1 MRREEAEMIKEI
13 VLTILVAFSLFD
25 ILLIMGCAKLEKK
38 QDEYE
43 AYERWKESK
52 KNERSD

>member
-1 MRREEAEMIKEI
+1 MIKGI
-13 VLTILVAFSLFD
+13 VLTILVVFGLFD

-43 AYERWKESK
+43 AYERWKEEQR
-52 KNERSD
+52 NGQN